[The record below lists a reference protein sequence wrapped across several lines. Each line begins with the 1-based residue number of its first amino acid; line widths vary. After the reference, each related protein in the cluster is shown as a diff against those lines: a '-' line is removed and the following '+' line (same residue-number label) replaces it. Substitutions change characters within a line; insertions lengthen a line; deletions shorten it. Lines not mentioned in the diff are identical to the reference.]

1 MKLLFP
7 PVILL
12 FVLSSVS
19 LCQDMPGPASAQV
32 PVVLKVLS
40 YDRNLRRLNG
50 EKLVLGIIFQG
61 SVHESEEVATEF
73 TATFD
78 AIVDP
83 RVNGLPVTL
92 VPIDLSGGGD
102 IRTMLAEKQVNAVY
116 LAPVF
121 SEPVQQISSIAR
133 LRSITTF
140 TGIADY
146 VERGCSVGIT
156 ARGGRLSLL
165 INLAACHAEG
175 SKFDPQLL
183 RMAQTIDEG
192 E

>member
-1 MKLLFP
+1 MKLLLP
-7 PVILL
+7 PVVLL
-12 FVLSSVS
+12 CAMSSIS
-19 LCQDMPGPASAQV
+19 FCQDMPVPASAQV

-40 YDRNLRRLNG
+40 YDRNLQRHTG
-50 EKLVLGIIFQG
+50 GKLVLGVIYQR

-73 TATFD
+73 MQTFEELS
-78 AIVDP
+78 DP
-83 RVNGLPVTL
+83 RVNGLPVSL
-92 VPIDLSGGGD
+92 VPIDLTADSD
-102 IRTMLAEKQVNAVY
+102 IRTVLADKGVDAVY

-121 SEPVQQISSIAR
+121 SEPVRQISNITR
-133 LRSITTF
+133 VRSITTF
-140 TGIADY
+140 TGIPDY

-183 RMAQTIDEG
+183 RLAQTINEG
-192 E
+192 D